1 MPLFEFE
8 AGQLIPAQIGHA
20 VTDPVEPA
28 VLDAVRAQVL
38 EMLRL
43 PVFPVTWQDDDGAP
57 RLTAMDPAG
66 HVVSVEVLERLDAH
80 ALVAALGRAGHWAER
95 GWIDVARSYP
105 NGVGAFRRDWNAFRE
120 SQPVGTVVTARV
132 HVVASQ
138 IDDDARHA
146 LDALAGAGVV
156 VHELAVRQMS
166 SGRLFLD
173 VTEVSVPVAPLPW
186 LLPGRT
192 VAALEAASPALPA
205 PPAVEETEPPAAEK
219 DQERPASRRRA
230 HGRRAAGAAPAD
242 VVPAPEAERPA
253 AAEATAP
260 GQHAAPAVAQPA
272 TPEQQPATPDED
284 LLGIGEMLGQPTTLV
299 WARNGHG
306 GEATL
311 RPDGWIVVEGR
322 SFPAPESAA
331 SAVVGE
337 PVTAE
342 AWEAWRFGADG
353 PSLLEA
359 REELHVHRARGRRR
373 AARSE
378 GGLRRRRRRAASE

>member
-20 VTDPVEPA
+20 VTDPVDPA

-66 HVVSVEVLERLDAH
+66 HVVSVEVLERLDAR
-80 ALVAALGRAGHWAER
+80 ALVAALGRAGHSAER

-105 NGVGAFRRDWNAFRE
+105 TGVGAFRRDWNAFRE

-132 HVVASQ
+132 HVVAAQ
-138 IDDDARHA
+138 IDDDARQA

-156 VHELAVRQMS
+156 VHELAVRVMS

-192 VAALEAASPALPA
+192 VAALEASSPGLPEPPPAEDVPA
-205 PPAVEETEPPAAEK
+205 PA
-219 DQERPASRRRA
+219 RPA
-230 HGRRAAGAAPAD
+230 HGRRAAA
-242 VVPAPEAERPA
+242 PA
-253 AAEATAP
+253 AADPAP
-260 GQHAAPAVAQPA
+260 AEPAHAAPEGAASGQHAEPTPGPGQPA
-272 TPEQQPATPDED
+272 APDED
-284 LLGIGEMLGQPTTLV
+284 LLGIGEMLGGPATLV
-299 WARNGHG
+299 WTRDGG
-306 GEATL
+306 RGEATL
-311 RPDGWIVVEGR
+311 RTDGWIVVEGR
-322 SFPAPESAA
+322 SFGAPEAA
-331 SAVVGE
+331 AGAVAGE
-337 PVTAE
+337 PVTAG
-342 AWEAWRFGADG
+342 AWDAWRFGEEG
-353 PSLLEA
+353 PSLHEA
-359 REELHVHRARGRRR
+359 REELRALRARGRRR
-373 AARSE
+373 AGS
-378 GGLRRRRRRAASE
+378 GLRRRRRRAASE

>member
-43 PVFPVTWQDDDGAP
+43 PVLPVTWRDDDGAP

-80 ALVAALGRAGHWAER
+80 ALVGALGRAGHSAER

-105 NGVGAFRRDWNAFRE
+105 SGVGAFRRDWNAFRE

-132 HVVASQ
+132 HVVAAQ
-138 IDDDARHA
+138 IDDDARRA

-192 VAALEAASPALPA
+192 VAALEAASSALPG
-205 PPAVEETEPPAAEK
+205 PPAAEEA
-219 DQERPASRRRA
+219 QPQPVPALGRRARRRRA
-230 HGRRAAGAAPAD
+230 AASGSEGAPPADAPAADAAPAD
-242 VVPAPEAERPA
+242 AAPARADDAAPA
-253 AAEATAP
+253 
-260 GQHAAPAVAQPA
+260 HAAPQPVPA
-272 TPEQQPATPDED
+272 GHEPATPDED
-284 LLGIGEMLGQPTTLV
+284 LLGIGVMLGEPVTLV
-299 WARNGHG
+299 WTRNGHR

-311 RPDGWIVVEGR
+311 RPDGWIIVAGR
-322 SFPAPESAA
+322 SFAAPEAAA

-337 PVTAE
+337 PVAAE
-342 AWEAWRFGADG
+342 AWEAWRFGAEG
-353 PSLLEA
+353 PSLHEA
-359 REELHVHRARGRRR
+359 REELRAVRESERRR
-373 AARSE
+373 AE
-378 GGLRRRRRRAASE
+378 EPGLRRRRRRAASD

>member
-43 PVFPVTWQDDDGAP
+43 PVFPVTWRDDDGAP

-80 ALVAALGRAGHWAER
+80 ALVAALGRAGHSAER

-105 NGVGAFRRDWNAFRE
+105 SGVGAFRRDWNAFRE

-132 HVVASQ
+132 HVVAAQ
-138 IDDDARHA
+138 IDDDARRA

-205 PPAVEETEPPAAEK
+205 PPAAEEAQPEPAPAVGRRA
-219 DQERPASRRRA
+219 RRRRA
-230 HGRRAAGAAPAD
+230 AAQEAEDASPAHAPAADAALPDAAPARAD
-242 VVPAPEAERPA
+242 DAAPA
-253 AAEATAP
+253 
-260 GQHAAPAVAQPA
+260 HAAPQPV
-272 TPEQQPATPDED
+272 TGGHEPAAPDED
-284 LLGIGEMLGQPTTLV
+284 LLGIGVMLGEPAALV
-299 WARNGHG
+299 WARNGHR

-311 RPDGWIVVEGR
+311 RPDGWIVVSGR
-322 SFPAPESAA
+322 SFADPEAAA
-331 SAVVGE
+331 SAVVGA
-337 PVTAE
+337 PVAAE
-342 AWEAWRFGADG
+342 AWEVWRFGAEG
-353 PSLLEA
+353 PSLHEA
-359 REELHVHRARGRRR
+359 REELRAVRERERRR
-373 AARSE
+373 AAE
-378 GGLRRRRRRAASE
+378 PGLRRRRRRAASD

>member
-43 PVFPVTWQDDDGAP
+43 PVFPVTWRDDDGAP

-80 ALVAALGRAGHWAER
+80 ALVAALGRAGHSAER

-105 NGVGAFRRDWNAFRE
+105 SGVGAYRRDWNAFRE

-132 HVVASQ
+132 HVVAAQ
-138 IDDDARHA
+138 IDDDARRA

-192 VAALEAASPALPA
+192 VAALEAASPALPG
-205 PPAVEETEPPAAEK
+205 PPAAEETEPEPA
-219 DQERPASRRRA
+219 PAVGRRARRRRA
-230 HGRRAAGAAPAD
+230 AAASEEAPFADAPAAHAAPRDAAPARAD
-242 VVPAPEAERPA
+242 DAAPA
-253 AAEATAP
+253 
-260 GQHAAPAVAQPA
+260 HAAPQPA
-272 TPEQQPATPDED
+272 PDGHEPATPDED
-284 LLGIGEMLGQPTTLV
+284 LLGIGAMLGEPAALV
-299 WARNGHG
+299 WARNGHR

-311 RPDGWIVVEGR
+311 RPDGWIVVAGR
-322 SFPAPESAA
+322 SFAAPEAAA

-337 PVTAE
+337 PVAAE
-342 AWEAWRFGADG
+342 AWEVWRFGAEG
-353 PSLLEA
+353 PSLHEA
-359 REELHVHRARGRRR
+359 REELHAVRERERRR
-373 AARSE
+373 AAE
-378 GGLRRRRRRAASE
+378 PGLRRRRRRAASE

>member
-28 VLDAVRAQVL
+28 VLDAVRGQVL

-43 PVFPVTWQDDDGAP
+43 PVLPVTWQDDDGAP

-80 ALVAALGRAGHWAER
+80 ALVAALGRAGHSAER

-105 NGVGAFRRDWNAFRE
+105 TGVGAFRRDWNAFRE

-132 HVVASQ
+132 HVVAAQ
-138 IDDDARHA
+138 IDDDARRA

-156 VHELAVRQMS
+156 VHEVAVRVMS

-192 VAALEAASPALPA
+192 VAALEAGSPALP
-205 PPAVEETEPPAAEK
+205 PPPAAEETE
-219 DQERPASRRRA
+219 QERPERRA
-230 HGRRAAGAAPAD
+230 RGRRAAAP
-242 VVPAPEAERPA
+242 PA
-253 AAEATAP
+253 ADPVP
-260 GQHAAPAVAQPA
+260 GLAGSAHAAPAPEHPA
-272 TPEQQPATPDED
+272 PGPAVTGTAAPHED
-284 LLGIGEMLGQPTTLV
+284 LLGIAEMLGQPATLV

-322 SFPAPESAA
+322 SFGAPEAAA

-337 PVTAE
+337 PVAAE
-342 AWEAWRFGADG
+342 AWEAWRFGEAG
-353 PSLLEA
+353 PSLHEA
-359 REELHVHRARGRRR
+359 REELRVQRAGGRRR
-373 AARSE
+373 RAE